1 MTGMMVMIINDGVM
15 ILMISMTMVME
26 WRWW

>member
-1 MTGMMVMIINDGVM
+1 MTGMMVMISNDGVM
-15 ILMISMTMVME
+15 MLMIIMTMVME